1 MMCEREKYEQS
12 VEGCE
17 KKWSGIA
24 WKYAWLWY
32 GDQVMNGIAEGS
44 RREEEE
50 LLDASQT
57 FEEWQYG

>member
-32 GDQVMNGIAEGS
+32 GDQVRNGIAEGS

-50 LLDASQT
+50 LLDAS
-57 FEEWQYG
+57 